1 MATHPEP
8 LISCLCLSRNRP
20 EQLVR
25 AIECFL
31 SQTWANKELI
41 VLYPESD
48 SATAGCVRSYG
59 SEQIRPQGVTLP
71 GATLGELRNFSIE
84 CARGEYLCGWDDDD
98 WHSPD
103 RLRRQYL
110 SLWGSKKSASILAR
124 IFIYATREQKAYL
137 SCERLWENSVFFNK
151 AEITEL
157 GIRYPH
163 IKTKEDYEFVN
174 ALVKHNLVY
183 PVYDPSSYIYNITGA
198 NTCDSSHF
206 SVMLKRATSLN
217 EQQTTVVRR
226 AMEMSLPPLDVY
238 EQMENKEIKAP
249 ITYVKHSPLPRY

>member
-20 EQLVR
+20 EQLAR

-31 SQTWANKELI
+31 AQTWVNKELI
-41 VLYPESD
+41 VVYPESD
-48 SATAGCVRSYG
+48 LSTASCVSSYR
-59 SEQIRPQGVTLP
+59 SEQIRPQAITLP

-110 SLWGSKKSASILAR
+110 SLWSSKKCASVLAR
-124 IFIYATREQKAYL
+124 TFIYEAAARRAYL
-137 SCERLWENSVFFNK
+137 SCERLWENSVFFHK
-151 AEITEL
+151 AEIERL

-163 IKTKEDYEFVN
+163 LKTKEDYEFVN

-183 PVYDPSSYIYNITGA
+183 PVYDPTSYVYNVSGT
-198 NTCDSSHF
+198 NTCDSAHF
-206 SVMLKRATSLN
+206 SVMLKRATPLN
-217 EQQTTVVRR
+217 EQQTAVVRR
-226 AMEMSLPPLDVY
+226 AMEMSLPPLDAY
-238 EQMENKEIKAP
+238 EQLETKEIKSP
-249 ITYVKHSPLPRY
+249 IMYVRHSPLPRY